1 MSKVDSADFFDRES
15 ILLFLREDIGSGD
28 LTARIIAEQTSAHA
42 AVITREKLVICGQ
55 KWFDAVFQELDDSV
69 MIEWLVEEGAEVMAG
84 ELLCKLKGKARAL
97 LTGERTALNLL
108 QTLSATA
115 TLARRYADQIAETSA
130 TVLDTRKTVPGLRKA
145 QKYAVNCGGCTNHRV
160 GLYDGIL
167 IKENHIIAAGSIQAA
182 VSSARALGSSVPIEV
197 EVESL
202 DEVQQALD
210 ASADILL
217 LDNFSNEMLRQAV
230 VMNNGQTKLEASGNV
245 SLESILS
252 IAETGVDY
260 ISVGALT
267 KNIKAVDLS
276 MRVQFLD

>member
-1 MSKVDSADFFDRES
+1 MSKIDSSGFFERETV
-15 ILLFLREDIGSGD
+15 LRFLNEDIGPGD
-28 LTARIIAEQTSAHA
+28 LTAQIIPEQTIAHA
-42 AVITREKLVICGQ
+42 AVITREKLVLCGQ
-55 KWFDAVFQELDDSV
+55 KWFDAVFQELDEQV
-69 MIEWLVEEGAEVMAG
+69 TIEWSAEEGAEVLAG
-84 ELLCKLKGKARAL
+84 DQLCSLNGPARAL

-115 TLARRYADQIAETSA
+115 TLARRYAMQVEGTSA
-130 TVLDTRKTVPGLRKA
+130 CVLDTRKTIPGLRKA
-145 QKYAVNCGGCTNHRV
+145 QKYAVSCGGCTNHRV

-182 VSSARALGSSVPIEV
+182 VFTARSLGSPVPVEV

-202 DEVQQALD
+202 DEVRQALE

-217 LDNFSNEMLRQAV
+217 LDNFSNDMLRQAV
-230 VMNNGQTKLEASGNV
+230 TMNKGRAKLEASGNV
-245 SLESILS
+245 SLETIRA

-260 ISVGALT
+260 VSVGALT
-267 KNIKAVDLS
+267 KNVKAADLS